1 MESRAGS
8 RSIAGS
14 TEMLE
19 ACVRLRWT
27 LLVLA
32 VGCASS
38 SPPKAVATPA
48 AKAPPP
54 APPVPASVLTLAQGA
69 QPFDDLG
76 TLSRPVTTASPE
88 AQRYFDQGL
97 RLAYGFNHDEATRS
111 FARAAELDP
120 GCAACL
126 WGVAWTLGPNY
137 NVPMLPDRAQAAWD
151 ALQTAR
157 ERASRGGPLEQAL
170 ISALATRYRGP
181 EPVDPPGQ
189 QPMNEAFA
197 TAMRALATAHPDD
210 DDVQVIFAESLM
222 DVNPWHLWTLDG
234 KPAPGTE
241 EIVATLERV
250 LARNPHHPGANHYYI
265 HAVEASAN
273 PGRAVPSAER
283 LPALMPAAGHIVHM
297 PAHIFQRVG
306 RYADASEANRRAV
319 RADEA
324 YLSKTKPPGYYPMYL
339 GHNHGFLAYSASMLG
354 RSEESLRAARAA
366 TKALPPEM
374 LDMMPGMDFFASEPL
389 LVMVRFGKWKDV
401 LAEPRPP
408 AKYPTLTGLWLH
420 AQGMALA
427 STGKTREAAATMREL
442 RALATQVPP
451 DLMAG
456 QTPASAMC
464 RLGADAIEARIAE
477 RARKWKPAIA
487 AWQRAVV
494 QEDGFAYDE
503 PADWFYP
510 MRHYLGAALLDARKP
525 KEAEAVY
532 REDLRRNANNGW
544 ALHGLASSLA
554 AQGKKDEAAA
564 ARTRFEEAWKE
575 ADITLTRTA
584 L

>member
-1 MESRAGS
+1 M
-8 RSIAGS
+8 
-14 TEMLE
+14 
-19 ACVRLRWT
+19 RLLCT

-32 VGCASS
+32 VGCAGGSS
-38 SPPKAVATPA
+38 SPPPGAATSA
-48 AKAPPP
+48 APKTPPP
-54 APPVPASVLTLAQGA
+54 PPPVPASVLALAQGA
-69 QPFDDLG
+69 QPFDGLG
-76 TLSRPVTTASPE
+76 TLSRRVSTASPE

-120 GCAACL
+120 GCASCL

-137 NVPMLPDRAQAAWD
+137 NVPMLPDRAQAAW
-151 ALQTAR
+151 ASLQAAG
-157 ERASRGGPLEQAL
+157 ERASRAGPVEQAL

-197 TAMRALATAHPDD
+197 TAMRAVAKAHPED

-250 LARNPHHPGANHYYI
+250 LGRNPQHPGANHYYI

-283 LPALMPAAGHIVHM
+283 LAALMPAAGHIVHM

-306 RYADASEANRRAV
+306 RYAEASEANRRAI

-324 YLSKTKPPGYYPMYL
+324 YLARTSPPGYYPMYL

-366 TKALPPEM
+366 TAAIPPEM
-374 LDMMPGMDFFASEPL
+374 LEMMPGMDFFASEPL
-389 LVMVRFGKWKDV
+389 LVMVRFGKWKEL
-401 LAEPRPP
+401 LAEPRPE

-420 AQGMALA
+420 ARGMALA

-442 RALATQVPP
+442 RALATRLPP

-456 QTPASAMC
+456 QTPAAAMC

-477 RARKWKPAIA
+477 RARKWKPAIT

-532 REDLRRNANNGW
+532 REDLRRNPNNGW
-544 ALHGLASSLA
+544 ALCGLASSLS
-554 AQGKKDEAAA
+554 AQGKKDEATAVRA
-564 ARTRFEEAWKE
+564 RFEGAWKD
-575 ADITLTRTA
+575 ADIKLTRSA